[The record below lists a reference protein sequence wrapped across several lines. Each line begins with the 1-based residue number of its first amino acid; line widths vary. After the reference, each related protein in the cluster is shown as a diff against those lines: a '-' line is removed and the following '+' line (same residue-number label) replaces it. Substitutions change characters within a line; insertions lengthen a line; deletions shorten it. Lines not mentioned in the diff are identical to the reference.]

1 MILSGVGMGFLRADK
16 ETHPHP
22 VPLLEGEGVVSTG
35 GNIMNFIETF
45 RVALEAILSNKVRSG
60 LTMLGVIIGVMA
72 VILLV
77 SIGEG
82 AQVYITKELT
92 GLGTNLLI
100 ITPGKTSTRGGFH
113 PPSAGTVRKLTYD
126 DSLALRRRAWLL
138 TDAVPLVFGTGKIKY
153 RNMGRD
159 TMVIGTT
166 PEFQRVRNLFVDTGS
181 YISQS
186 DVDSKAKVLVLG
198 TKVKEELFGAE
209 NPLGKVVTLSD
220 ARYRVVGVMLKKGTS
235 LGMDIDD
242 IVYVPVTSGQELFD
256 TDSLFEIIASTPR
269 SEDVDRTIAQIK
281 EILIKRHAHKEDFTI
296 QTQGAMLETMN
307 TILGVLTAVLGGIA
321 GISLVVGGIG
331 IMNIM
336 LVSVRERT
344 REIGIRKALGARNRD
359 IMAQFMIEAITL
371 SGAGGVIG
379 ILLGVGL
386 ALLIPV
392 FVTVLPTSVSAWS
405 IIMAFTF
412 SAAVGVFF
420 GVYPARRA
428 ALQDPIQ
435 ALRYE

>member
-1 MILSGVGMGFLRADK
+1 MN
-16 ETHPHP
+16 
-22 VPLLEGEGVVSTG
+22 LL
-35 GNIMNFIETF
+35 ETF
-45 RVALEAILSNKVRSG
+45 RVAFEAIMSNKVRSG

-153 RNMGRD
+153 QNMGRD
-159 TMVIGTT
+159 IMVIGTT

-181 YISQS
+181 YISQG
-186 DVDSKAKVLVLG
+186 DVDSKAKVIILG
-198 TKVKEELFGAE
+198 SKVKEELFGAD
-209 NPLGKVVTLSD
+209 NALGKLVTLSD
-220 ARYRVVGVMLKKGTS
+220 ARYRVIGVMQKKGTS

-269 SEDVDRTIAQIK
+269 SEDVDRAIAQIK
-281 EILIKRHAHKEDFTI
+281 NILIKRHAHKEDFTI

-307 TILGVLTAVLGGIA
+307 TILSVLTAVLGGIA

-344 REIGIRKALGARNRD
+344 REIGIRKALGARNKD

-371 SGAGGVIG
+371 SGAGGIIG

-386 ALLIPV
+386 ALLIPL

-412 SAAVGVFF
+412 SAVVGVFF
-420 GVYPARRA
+420 GVYPARKA

-435 ALRYE
+435 ALRFE

>member
-1 MILSGVGMGFLRADK
+1 
-16 ETHPHP
+16 
-22 VPLLEGEGVVSTG
+22 
-35 GNIMNFIETF
+35 MNFVETF
-45 RVALEAILSNKVRSG
+45 RVAFEAIMSNKVRSG

-77 SIGEG
+77 SIGQG

-92 GLGTNLLI
+92 GMGTNLLI

-126 DSLALRRRAWLL
+126 DSQALKRRAWLL

-153 RNMGRD
+153 QNMGRD
-159 TMVIGTT
+159 MMIIGTT

-181 YISQS
+181 YISQG
-186 DVDSKAKVLVLG
+186 DVDSKSKVIVLG

-220 ARYRVVGVMLKKGTS
+220 ARYRVVGVMRKKGTS

-242 IVYVPVTSGQELFD
+242 IVYIPVTSGQELFD

-269 SEDVDRTIAQIK
+269 ADDVDRAIAQIK
-281 EILIKRHAHKEDFTI
+281 DLLIKRHAHKEDFTI

-321 GISLVVGGIG
+321 GISLLVGGIG

-379 ILLGVGL
+379 IIVGVGL

-392 FVTVLPTSVSAWS
+392 FVDVLPTSVSTWA
-405 IIMAFTF
+405 ILMAFFF
-412 SAAVGVFF
+412 SAAVGIFF
-420 GVYPARRA
+420 GVYPARKA

>member
-1 MILSGVGMGFLRADK
+1 M
-16 ETHPHP
+16 
-22 VPLLEGEGVVSTG
+22 
-35 GNIMNFIETF
+35 
-45 RVALEAILSNKVRSG
+45 
-60 LTMLGVIIGVMA
+60 
-72 VILLV
+72 
-77 SIGEG
+77 
-82 AQVYITKELT
+82 
-92 GLGTNLLI
+92 
-100 ITPGKTSTRGGFH
+100 
-113 PPSAGTVRKLTYD
+113 
-126 DSLALRRRAWLL
+126 
-138 TDAVPLVFGTGKIKY
+138 
-153 RNMGRD
+153 
-159 TMVIGTT
+159 
-166 PEFQRVRNLFVDTGS
+166 
-181 YISQS
+181 
-186 DVDSKAKVLVLG
+186 
-198 TKVKEELFGAE
+198 
-209 NPLGKVVTLSD
+209 TLSD
-220 ARYRVVGVMLKKGTS
+220 ARYRVVGVMRKKGTS

-242 IVYVPVTSGQELFD
+242 VVYIPVTSGQELFD

-269 SEDVDRTIAQIK
+269 AEDVDRAIAQIK
-281 EILIKRHAHKEDFTI
+281 DILIKRHAHKEDFTI
-296 QTQGAMLETMN
+296 QTQGAMLSTMN

-321 GISLVVGGIG
+321 GISLLVGGIG

-420 GVYPARRA
+420 GVYPARKA

>member
-1 MILSGVGMGFLRADK
+1 
-16 ETHPHP
+16 
-22 VPLLEGEGVVSTG
+22 
-35 GNIMNFIETF
+35 
-45 RVALEAILSNKVRSG
+45 
-60 LTMLGVIIGVMA
+60 
-72 VILLV
+72 
-77 SIGEG
+77 
-82 AQVYITKELT
+82 
-92 GLGTNLLI
+92 
-100 ITPGKTSTRGGFH
+100 
-113 PPSAGTVRKLTYD
+113 
-126 DSLALRRRAWLL
+126 
-138 TDAVPLVFGTGKIKY
+138 
-153 RNMGRD
+153 
-159 TMVIGTT
+159 
-166 PEFQRVRNLFVDTGS
+166 
-181 YISQS
+181 
-186 DVDSKAKVLVLG
+186 
-198 TKVKEELFGAE
+198 VKEELLGTE
-209 NPLGKVVTLSD
+209 NPLGKIVTLSD
-220 ARYRVVGVMLKKGTS
+220 ARYRVVGVMRKRGTS
-235 LGMDIDD
+235 LGMDLDD
-242 IVYVPVTSGQELFD
+242 IVFIPVTSGQELFD

-269 SEDVDRTIAQIK
+269 SEDVDRAISQIK
-281 EILIKRHAHKEDFTI
+281 DILIKRHAHKEDFTI

-307 TILGVLTAVLGGIA
+307 TILNVLTAVLGGIA

>member
-1 MILSGVGMGFLRADK
+1 
-16 ETHPHP
+16 
-22 VPLLEGEGVVSTG
+22 
-35 GNIMNFIETF
+35 MNLFETF
-45 RVALEAILSNKVRSG
+45 RVAFEAIQSNKVRSG

-82 AQVYITKELT
+82 ARIYITKELT

-100 ITPGKTSTRGGFH
+100 ITPGKTSTSGGFH

-126 DSLALRRRAWLL
+126 DALALKRRAWLL
-138 TDAVPLVFGTGKIKY
+138 SDAVPIVFGTGRVKY
-153 RNMGRD
+153 LNHARD
-159 TMVIGTT
+159 TTIIGTT
-166 PEFQRVRNLFVDTGS
+166 PEFERVRNLYVDSGAFVTE
-181 YISQS
+181 Q
-186 DVDSKAKVLVLG
+186 DVDSKAKVVVLG
-198 TKVKEELFGAE
+198 RTVKDELFGLE
-209 NPLGKVVTLSD
+209 NPLGKVVMLSD
-220 ARYRVVGVMLKKGTS
+220 ARYRVVGVMRKKGTS
-235 LGMDIDD
+235 LGWDIDD
-242 IVYVPVTSGQELFD
+242 VVFIPTTSGQELFD
-256 TDSLFEIIASTPR
+256 TDGLFEIIASTPR
-269 SEDVDRTIAQIK
+269 TEDTERAIAQIK
-281 EILIKRHAHKEDFTI
+281 DILIRRHAHKEDFTI
-296 QTQGAMLETMN
+296 VTQGAMLSTMN
-307 TILGVLTAVLGGIA
+307 TILNVLTAVLGGIA
-321 GISLVVGGIG
+321 GISLLVGGIG

-371 SGAGGVIG
+371 SGAGGLIG
-379 ILLGVGL
+379 ILAGVGL

-392 FVTVLPTSVSAWS
+392 FVDVLPTSVSAWS
-405 IIMAFTF
+405 IIMAFSF

-420 GVYPARRA
+420 GVYPARKA

>member
-1 MILSGVGMGFLRADK
+1 
-16 ETHPHP
+16 
-22 VPLLEGEGVVSTG
+22 
-35 GNIMNFIETF
+35 MNFLETF
-45 RVALEAILSNKVRSG
+45 RVSFEAILSNKVRSG
-60 LTMLGVIIGVMA
+60 LTMLGVIIGVTA

-82 AQVYITKELT
+82 ARVYITKELT

-100 ITPGKTSTRGGFH
+100 ITPGKTSASGGFH

-126 DSLALRRRAWLL
+126 DAQALRRRAWLL
-138 TDAVPLVFGTGKIKY
+138 TDAVPI
-153 RNMGRD
+153 
-159 TMVIGTT
+159 VIGTGRIKYGNLGRDVMIIGAT
-166 PEFQRVRNLFVDTGS
+166 PEFQRVRNLFVDSGS
-181 YISQS
+181 YVSQA
-186 DVDSKAKVLVLG
+186 DVDSKAKVVVLG
-198 TKVKEELFGAE
+198 AKVKEEVFGDQNA
-209 NPLGKVVTLSD
+209 LGRIVMLSD
-220 ARYRVVGVMLKKGTS
+220 ARYRVVGVMRKKGTS
-235 LGMDIDD
+235 LGMDVDD
-242 IVYVPVTSGQELFD
+242 VVYIPVTSGQELFD

-269 SEDVDRTIAQIK
+269 AEDVDRAIAQVK
-281 EILIKRHAHKEDFTI
+281 DILIRRHAHKEDFTI
-296 QTQGAMLETMN
+296 QTQGAILSTMN

-344 REIGIRKALGARNRD
+344 REIGIRKALGARNKD
-359 IMAQFMIEAITL
+359 IMAQFMIEAMTL

-392 FVTVLPTSVSAWS
+392 FVDVLPTSVSAWS
-405 IIMAFTF
+405 IIMAFCF

-420 GVYPARRA
+420 GVYPARKA

>member
-1 MILSGVGMGFLRADK
+1 
-16 ETHPHP
+16 
-22 VPLLEGEGVVSTG
+22 
-35 GNIMNFIETF
+35 MNLVETF
-45 RVALEAILSNKVRSG
+45 RVAFEAIMSNKVRSG

-153 RNMGRD
+153 QNMGRD
-159 TMVIGTT
+159 IMVIGTT

-181 YISQS
+181 YISQG
-186 DVDSKAKVLVLG
+186 DVDSKAKVIILG
-198 TKVKEELFGAE
+198 SKVKEELFGADSA
-209 NPLGKVVTLSD
+209 LGKLVTLSD
-220 ARYRVVGVMLKKGTS
+220 ARYRVIGVMQKKGTS

-269 SEDVDRTIAQIK
+269 SEDVDRAIAQIK
-281 EILIKRHAHKEDFTI
+281 DILIKRHAHKEDFTI
-296 QTQGAMLETMN
+296 QTQGAMLATMN

-344 REIGIRKALGARNRD
+344 REIGIRKALGARNKD

-371 SGAGGVIG
+371 SGAGGIIG

-386 ALLIPV
+386 ALLIPL

-420 GVYPARRA
+420 GVYPARKA

>member
-1 MILSGVGMGFLRADK
+1 
-16 ETHPHP
+16 
-22 VPLLEGEGVVSTG
+22 
-35 GNIMNFIETF
+35 MNFLETF
-45 RVALEAILSNKVRSG
+45 KVALEAILSNKVRSG
-60 LTMLGVIIGVMA
+60 LTMLGVIIGVLA

-92 GLGTNLLI
+92 GMGTNLLI
-100 ITPGKTSTRGGFH
+100 ITPGKTSTSGGFH

-126 DSLALRRRAWLL
+126 DSQALKRRAWLL
-138 TDAVPLVFGTGKIKY
+138 TEAVPMVFGTGRIKY
-153 RNMGRD
+153 QNMGRD
-159 TMVIGTT
+159 TMIIGTT
-166 PEFQRVRNLFVDTGS
+166 PEFQSIRNLYVDIGS
-181 YISQS
+181 YITQG
-186 DVDSKAKVLVLG
+186 DVDTKAKVIILG
-198 TKVKEELFGAE
+198 TKVKEELFGTD
-209 NPLGKVVTLSD
+209 NPLGRVVTLSD
-220 ARYRVVGVMLKKGTS
+220 ARYRVVGVMRQRGTS
-235 LGMDIDD
+235 LGMDLDD
-242 IVYVPVTSGQELFD
+242 IVFIPVTSGQELFD
-256 TDSLFEIIASTPR
+256 TDGLFEIIASTPR
-269 SEDVDRTIAQIK
+269 AEDGDRAMVQIK
-281 EILIKRHAHKEDFTI
+281 DILIKRHAHKEDFII

-307 TILGVLTAVLGGIA
+307 TILRVLTAVLGGIA

-359 IMAQFMIEAITL
+359 IMAQFLIEAITL

-386 ALLIPV
+386 ALLIPM

-405 IIMAFTF
+405 ILMAFTF
-412 SAAVGVFF
+412 SAAVGIFF
-420 GVYPARRA
+420 GVYPARKA

>member
-1 MILSGVGMGFLRADK
+1 
-16 ETHPHP
+16 
-22 VPLLEGEGVVSTG
+22 
-35 GNIMNFIETF
+35 MNFLETF

-60 LTMLGVIIGVMA
+60 LTMLGVIIGVLA

-82 AQVYITKELT
+82 ARLYITKELT

-100 ITPGKTSTRGGFH
+100 ITPGKTTTSGGFH

-138 TDAVPLVFGTGKIKY
+138 TDAVPIVLGTGRIKY
-153 RNMGRD
+153 RNLGRD

-166 PEFQRVRNLFVDTGS
+166 PEFQRVRNLFVGVGS
-181 YISQS
+181 FVSQA
-186 DVDSKAKVLVLG
+186 DVDSKAKVVVLG
-198 TKVKEELFGAE
+198 TKVKEELFGDRNA
-209 NPLGKVVTLSD
+209 LGQVVMLSD
-220 ARYRVVGVMLKKGTS
+220 ARYRIVGVMQKKGTS
-235 LGMDIDD
+235 LGWDVDD
-242 IVYVPVTSGQELFD
+242 VLFIPVTSGQELFD
-256 TDSLFEIIASTPR
+256 TDTLFEILASTPR
-269 SEDVDRTIAQIK
+269 AEDVDRAISQIK
-281 EILIKRHAHKEDFTI
+281 DILIRRHAHKEDFTI
-296 QTQGAMLETMN
+296 QTQGAMLSTMN

-321 GISLVVGGIG
+321 GISLLVGGIG

-359 IMAQFMIEAITL
+359 VMAQFMIEAMTL
-371 SGAGGVIG
+371 SGVGGVIG
-379 ILLGVGL
+379 IILGVGL
-386 ALLIPV
+386 ALLIPM
-392 FVTVLPTSVSAWS
+392 FVTVLPTSVSTWS
-405 IIMAFTF
+405 ILMAFSF
-412 SAAVGVFF
+412 SVAVGVFF
-420 GVYPARRA
+420 GVYPARKA

>member
-1 MILSGVGMGFLRADK
+1 
-16 ETHPHP
+16 
-22 VPLLEGEGVVSTG
+22 
-35 GNIMNFIETF
+35 MNFLETF
-45 RVALEAILSNKVRSG
+45 RVAFEAILSNKVRSG

-92 GLGTNLLI
+92 GMGTNLLV

-138 TDAVPLVFGTGKIKY
+138 TDAVPLVFGTGRIKY
-153 RNMGRD
+153 QNMGRD

-166 PEFQRVRNLFVDTGS
+166 PEFQRVRNLFIDTGS
-181 YISQS
+181 YVSQG
-186 DVDSKAKVLVLG
+186 DVDSKAKIIVLG
-198 TKVKEELFGAE
+198 TKVKEELFGSD

-220 ARYRVVGVMLKKGTS
+220 ARYRVVGVMRKKGTS

-242 IVYVPVTSGQELFD
+242 IVYIPVTSGQELFD

-269 SEDVDRTIAQIK
+269 SEDVDRTIVQIK
-281 EILIKRHAHKEDFTI
+281 DILIKRHAHKEDFTI

-321 GISLVVGGIG
+321 GISLLVGGIG

-371 SGAGGVIG
+371 SGAGGLIG
-379 ILLGVGL
+379 ILVGVGL
-386 ALLIPV
+386 ALIIPV

-412 SAAVGVFF
+412 SAAVGIFF
-420 GVYPARRA
+420 GVYPARKA

>member
-1 MILSGVGMGFLRADK
+1 
-16 ETHPHP
+16 
-22 VPLLEGEGVVSTG
+22 
-35 GNIMNFIETF
+35 
-45 RVALEAILSNKVRSG
+45 
-60 LTMLGVIIGVMA
+60 
-72 VILLV
+72 
-77 SIGEG
+77 
-82 AQVYITKELT
+82 VYITKELT
-92 GLGTNLLI
+92 GMGTNLLI

-126 DSLALRRRAWLL
+126 DAQALKRRAWLL
-138 TDAVPLVFGTGKIKY
+138 TDAVPMVFGTGKIKY

-159 TMVIGTT
+159 AMVIGTT
-166 PEFQRVRNLFVDTGS
+166 PEFQSIRSLYVDTGS
-181 YISQS
+181 YVTQA
-186 DVDSKAKVLVLG
+186 DVDSKAKVIVLG
-198 TKVKEELFGAE
+198 TKVKEELLGSE
-209 NPLGKVVTLSD
+209 NPLGKIVTLSD
-220 ARYRVVGVMLKKGTS
+220 ARYRVVGVMRKRGTS
-235 LGMDIDD
+235 LGMDLDD
-242 IVYVPVTSGQELFD
+242 IVFIPVTSGQELFD
-256 TDSLFEIIASTPR
+256 TDALFEIIASTPR
-269 SEDVDRTIAQIK
+269 AEDVDRAIIQIK
-281 EILIKRHAHKEDFTI
+281 DILIRRHAHKEDFTI

-307 TILGVLTAVLGGIA
+307 TILNVLTAVLGGIA

-386 ALLIPV
+386 ALLIPM

>member
-1 MILSGVGMGFLRADK
+1 
-16 ETHPHP
+16 
-22 VPLLEGEGVVSTG
+22 
-35 GNIMNFIETF
+35 MNFFETF
-45 RVALEAILSNKVRSG
+45 RVAFEAIVSNKVRSG

-77 SIGEG
+77 SIGQG
-82 AQVYITKELT
+82 AQVYITKET
-92 GLGTNLLI
+92 DRSWARTLLI

-126 DSLALRRRAWLL
+126 DSQALRRRAWLL

-153 RNMGRD
+153 QNMGRD
-159 TMVIGTT
+159 IMIIGTT

-181 YISQS
+181 YISQG
-186 DVDSKAKVLVLG
+186 DVDSKAKVVVLG
-198 TKVKEELFGAE
+198 TKVKEELFGTD

-220 ARYRVVGVMLKKGTS
+220 ARYRVVGVMRKKGTS

-242 IVYVPVTSGQELFD
+242 IVYIPVTSGQELFD

-269 SEDVDRTIAQIK
+269 AEDVDRAIAQIK
-281 EILIKRHAHKEDFTI
+281 DVLIKRHAHKEDFTI

-321 GISLVVGGIG
+321 GISLLVGGIG

-344 REIGIRKALGARNRD
+344 REIGIRKALGARNKD
-359 IMAQFMIEAITL
+359 ILAQFMIEAITL

-379 ILLGVGL
+379 IILGVGM

-392 FVTVLPTSVSAWS
+392 FVDVLPTSVSLWS
-405 IIMAFTF
+405 IMMAFFF
-412 SAAVGVFF
+412 SAAVGIFF
-420 GVYPARRA
+420 GVYPARKA